1 MVFSLSGDGRW
12 LRSFSD
18 APGGAWKAALTRA
31 KDRGFGSWPSESG
44 DDVTAVAK
52 SGGLKV
58 RGP

>member
-12 LRSFSD
+12 LRLFSD
-18 APGGAWKAALTRA
+18 APGGALTRA